1 MSDTAVLDS
10 ETEELR
16 PLKLGFFETL
26 RLVRKSYAYPLEH
39 AQELQARYGNAV
51 MQKMAGRTFVHL
63 FGADAHRLAL
73 INEGQV
79 FSNKKA
85 WDQII
90 GRIFPNGLMLR
101 DGDDHRYHRRLMQVG
116 FKSGAMQRYLLEMEP
131 QVQRAVADWPVV
143 PGQPLLAFP
152 TFKQMTLDLAATI
165 FLGMDLGDEATRL
178 NDAFEA
184 TVAASMPKIPLA
196 IPGTIL
202 WRGIR
207 AREYMCEYFRGQLP
221 AKREGNG

>member
-1 MSDTAVLDS
+1 MTKLRGG

-16 PLKLGFFETL
+16 PIKVGFLESL
-26 RLVRKSYAYPLEH
+26 RLIRKSYTYPREH

-51 MQKMAGRTFVHL
+51 MQKMARRTFVHL
-63 FGADAHRLAL
+63 FGADAHRIAL
-73 INEGQV
+73 VNDGQV

-101 DGDDHRYHRRLMQVG
+101 DGDDHRYHRRLMQAG
-116 FKSGAMQRYLLEMEP
+116 FKSGAMQRYMLEMEP
-131 QVQRAVADWPVV
+131 QVQQAVANWPVS

-165 FLGMDLGDEATRL
+165 F
-178 NDAFEA
+178 
-184 TVAASMPKIPLA
+184 
-196 IPGTIL
+196 
-202 WRGIR
+202 
-207 AREYMCEYFRGQLP
+207 
-221 AKREGNG
+221 